1 MDRVRLR
8 KVFGR
13 FRKDE
18 LPEVMGLLGLE
29 EGGKAASKREL
40 VTSLVDKCMV
50 SMLLTS
56 RDTRGPVP
64 SRHGL
69 LNFPQTAKVALRDVL
84 QVELQCEWIPFL

>member
-18 LPEVMGLLGLE
+18 LPEVMGLLGLG
-29 EGGKAASKREL
+29 EGRKAASKREL

-50 SMLLTS
+50 SMLLIS
-56 RDTRGPVP
+56 HDTRGPVP
-64 SRHGL
+64 SHHCL
-69 LNFPQTAKVALRDVL
+69 LNFP
-84 QVELQCEWIPFL
+84 

>member
-18 LPEVMGLLGLE
+18 LPEVMGLLGLG
-29 EGGKAASKREL
+29 EGRKAASKREL

-64 SRHGL
+64 SHHGL